1 MKTLEDIKAMSFEEK
16 MQIQKQLF
24 DFISNN
30 DLENVKNLL
39 KDYPIK
45 ESFYEAHFKNQNSK
59 DDLSLFDPCTTIV
72 RAAFTCG
79 NYDNDFSIL
88 DYLFDEYGLSLKDP
102 KYNLRFVDMKYI
114 KETNEKYILMKEVE
128 GNSIIYQNALIY
140 AYILN
145 AKNPNSQIIQYLVNR
160 GAKFEVHKD
169 GFGWTPMHFW
179 ARQNNYELLEL
190 AIKGGANVDMQTFS
204 KLRKCNNETLLFEAV
219 KEAETY
225 RVTQLL
231 IELGANVNFAI
242 PDIPLDITK
251 GTRNKKLL
259 KDAGAMTSEQI
270 RKKFNLPTYDS
281 SHCEIDRKTDFD
293 LLGKYHDEYSK
304 LLNDAIKKS
313 KENGEKKM

>member
-1 MKTLEDIKAMSFEEK
+1 MKTLENIKAMSFEEK

-45 ESFYEAHFKNQNSK
+45 ESFYEAHFKNKNSK

-79 NYDNDFSIL
+79 NYNNDFSIL

-102 KYNLRFVDMKYI
+102 KYNLRFVDMKHI
-114 KETNEKYILMKEVE
+114 KEANDKYILMKKVE
-128 GNSIIYQNALIY
+128 GNSIIYQKALIY

-160 GAKFEVHKD
+160 GAKFEVHD
-169 GFGWTPMHFW
+169 EGYSGRTPMHFW
-179 ARQNNYELLEL
+179 ARRNNYELLEL

-219 KEAETY
+219 SEPETY
-225 RVTQLL
+225 KVTKLL
-231 IELGANVNFAI
+231 IELGANVNFAT
-242 PDIPLDITK
+242 PTTPLDIAR
-251 GTRNKKLL
+251 GSRNKKLL

-270 RKKFNLPTYDS
+270 RKKYNLPAYDS
-281 SHCEIDRKTDFD
+281 SHCKIDGKTDFD

-304 LLNDAIKKS
+304 LLNDAIKKA
-313 KENGEKKM
+313 KENE

>member
-1 MKTLEDIKAMSFEEK
+1 MKTLENIKAMSFEEK

-45 ESFYEAHFKNQNSK
+45 ESFYEAHFK
-59 DDLSLFDPCTTIV
+59 DLSLFDPCTTIV

-102 KYNLRFVDMKYI
+102 KYNLRFVDMKHI
-114 KETNEKYILMKEVE
+114 KEANEKYILMKKVE
-128 GNSIIYQNALIY
+128 GNSIIYKNALIY

-169 GFGWTPMHFW
+169 DFGWTPMHFW
-179 ARQNNYELLEL
+179 VMQNNYELLEL
-190 AIKGGANVDMQTFS
+190 AIKGGANVDMQTRLIQES
-204 KLRKCNNETLLFEAV
+204 EYNETLLFEAV
-219 KEAETY
+219 SEPETY
-225 RVTQLL
+225 KVTKLL
-231 IELGANVNFAI
+231 IELGANVNFAT
-242 PDIPLDITK
+242 PRTPLDNAR
-251 GTRNKKLL
+251 GSRNKKLL

-270 RKKFNLPTYDS
+270 RKKYNLPAYDS
-281 SHCEIDRKTDFD
+281 SHCEINGKTDFD
-293 LLGKYHDEYSK
+293 LLGKYRDECSK
-304 LLNDAIKKS
+304 LLNDAIKKA
-313 KENGEKKM
+313 KENE

>member
-102 KYNLRFVDMKYI
+102 KYNFRFVDMKYI
-114 KETNEKYILMKEVE
+114 KEANEKYILMKEVE
-128 GNSIIYQNALIY
+128 DDPCIYQNALIY

-145 AKNPNSQIIQYLVNR
+145 AGNPNSQIIKYLVNR
-160 GAKFEVHKD
+160 GAKFEVHED
-169 GFGWTPMHFW
+169 DFGWTPMHFW
-179 ARQNNYELLEL
+179 VMQNNYELLEL
-190 AIKGGANVDMQTFS
+190 AIKGGANVDMQTLLDPKS
-204 KLRKCNNETLLFEAV
+204 EYNETLLFEAV
-219 KEAETY
+219 SEPETY

-231 IELGANVNFAI
+231 IELGANVNFAT
-242 PDIPLDITK
+242 PRTPLDDAK
-251 GTRNKKLL
+251 GSRNKKLL

-270 RKKFNLPTYDS
+270 RKKFNLPAYDS
-281 SHCEIDRKTDFD
+281 SHCEIDGKTDMD
-293 LLGKYHDEYSK
+293 LLGKYLDEYSK
-304 LLNDAIKKS
+304 LLNDAIKKA
-313 KENGEKKM
+313 KKSE